1 MLGLRRSVWS
11 HCSLAGLANLAVV
24 ASLSPRIVICKT
36 GIVLGPA
43 SNGLNVKCLVQCVAV
58 QAIHECMRATLLKS
72 YLTLCDSMDC
82 SLPGSSV
89 HGVLQA
95 RILQWVAVPSSRGSS
110 RSRDWTQV
118 SYGSC
123 IGRWP
128 PGKPSRAAQGASV
141 PRNGTSTVYRV
152 QRQYDCP
159 QAHWLLL
166 GGHVKVWNRCMLF
179 YGALVLVIP
188 ITIAMCNV
196 FWSAHNYTKCH
207 PLYI

>member
-58 QAIHECMRATLLKS
+58 QAIHECMRAKLLKS

-95 RILQWVAVPSSRGSS
+95 RILQWVAVPFSRGSLA
-110 RSRDWTQV
+110 
-118 SYGSC
+118 
-123 IGRWP
+123 IGR
-128 PGKPSRAAQGASV
+128 Q
-141 PRNGTSTVYRV
+141 V
-152 QRQYDCP
+152 QTYLFPDS
-159 QAHWLLL
+159 
-166 GGHVKVWNRCMLF
+166 GGVSHHSNML
-179 YGALVLVIP
+179 
-188 ITIAMCNV
+188 TQNQ
-196 FWSAHNYTKCH
+196 
-207 PLYI
+207 